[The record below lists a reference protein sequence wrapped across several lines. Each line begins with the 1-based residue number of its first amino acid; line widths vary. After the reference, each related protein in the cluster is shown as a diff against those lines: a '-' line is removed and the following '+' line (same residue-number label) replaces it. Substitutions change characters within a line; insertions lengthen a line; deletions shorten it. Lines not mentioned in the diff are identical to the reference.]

1 MTRITKAL
9 IIDQPW
15 IDLILSGRKTW
26 EMRGTGTS
34 HRGPFG
40 LIRKGSGQ
48 VVGVARLTGCGTA
61 LSVPEMVASIDRHHI
76 PEHTIRSGFV
86 SKWTTPWHLADAR
99 PLLNP
104 VPYRHPS
111 GAVTWVNLAPE
122 VMDAIAAQL
131 GADPAA
137 QPMVAEPPRAR
148 LGPETPLAVTRVPMI
163 PRRPRPPTLQQPAE
177 FELAPQPI
185 AMPAAAAQAS
195 HRGSALLGETEIT
208 EGNLK
213 NNHFYLRSFLHRF
226 PDTLVGGRDRPTPIL
241 ATVEAEGMAPAQ
253 MDICPRHRFFR
264 DRSWTRR
271 FFESQDAAPG
281 DRLRVSE
288 IAPLRYHVSL
298 VKG

>member
-61 LSVPEMVASIDRHHI
+61 LSVPDMVASIDRHHI
-76 PEHTIRSGFV
+76 PEQTIRSGFV
-86 SKWTTPWHLADAR
+86 SKWTTPWHLAEAR
-99 PLLNP
+99 PLANP

-122 VMDAIAAQL
+122 VTEAIAAQL
-131 GADPAA
+131 GAQPAA
-137 QPMVAEPPRAR
+137 PAAVTEPRRAEIDPGT
-148 LGPETPLAVTRVPMI
+148 LLALTRVPII
-163 PRRPRPPTLQQPAE
+163 PRRPREAAVQTSIQPA
-177 FELAPQPI
+177 AQPA
-185 AMPAAAAQAS
+185 AMPAAAIP
-195 HRGSALLGETEIT
+195 GSPRTLALLGETEIT
-208 EGNLK
+208 AGNLK

-226 PDTLVGGRDRPTPIL
+226 PDALVGGRDLPTPIL